1 MSKVVVVTGAGSGIG
16 RSIAYRL
23 AADGH
28 AIAGVD
34 IDPAGL
40 AATVEQ
46 IQQAGGSGGAFP
58 ADIVP
63 PGAFEQIA
71 ADVEATLGPVDVLCN
86 VAGVGVAAPLLTTS
100 TDDWDRIFALNVSAI
115 FHACKAVLPGMLTR
129 GGGIIVNIASVA
141 GVVAIRER
149 AAYTASKFAV
159 VGLTRS
165 IAADYAAQG
174 IRCNAICPGTVETE
188 WIGKILANAPDP
200 EATRAAMAARQL
212 DGQMGSPEE
221 VAEGVAFLVHDR
233 GRFMNG
239 AAMVMDGGLSAV

>member
-16 RSIAYRL
+16 RSIACRL

-34 IDPAGL
+34 IDPTGL

-46 IQQAGGSGGAFP
+46 IAATGGTAMAFQ

-63 PGAFEQIA
+63 PGAFSQIT
-71 ADVEATLGPVDVLCN
+71 ADVEAGLGPVGVLCN
-86 VAGVGVAAPLLTTS
+86 VAGIGVAAPLLTTS
-100 TDDWDRIFALNVSAI
+100 TEDWDRIFALNVTAI
-115 FHACKAVLPGMLTR
+115 FHACKAVLPGMLAR
-129 GGGIIVNIASVA
+129 GEGIIVNIASVA
-141 GVVAIRER
+141 GVVAVRER
-149 AAYTASKFAV
+149 AAYTASKSAV

-188 WIGKILANAPDP
+188 WIAKILASSPDP
-200 EATRAAMAARQL
+200 EAARAAMAARQL
-212 DGQMGSPEE
+212 DGRMGSPEE

-239 AAMVMDGGLSAV
+239 SAMVMDGGLSAV

>member
-1 MSKVVVVTGAGSGIG
+1 M
-16 RSIAYRL
+16 
-23 AADGH
+23 
-28 AIAGVD
+28 D
-34 IDPAGL
+34 IDPSGL

-46 IQQAGGSGGAFP
+46 IVATGGTAQAFP

-63 PGAFEQIA
+63 PGAFEQIT
-71 ADVEATLGPVDVLCN
+71 ADVEAGLGPVAVLCN
-86 VAGVGVAAPLLTTS
+86 VAGIGVAAPLLTTS
-100 TDDWDRIFALNVSAI
+100 TEDWDRIFAVNVSAI
-115 FHACKAVLPGMLTR
+115 FHACKAVLPGMLAR
-129 GGGIIVNIASVA
+129 GEGIIVNIASVA
-141 GVVAIRER
+141 GVVAMRER
-149 AAYTASKFAV
+149 AAYTASKSAV
-159 VGLTRS
+159 LGLTRS

-200 EATRAAMAARQL
+200 EAARAAMSARQL
-212 DGQMGSPEE
+212 DRRMGSPEE